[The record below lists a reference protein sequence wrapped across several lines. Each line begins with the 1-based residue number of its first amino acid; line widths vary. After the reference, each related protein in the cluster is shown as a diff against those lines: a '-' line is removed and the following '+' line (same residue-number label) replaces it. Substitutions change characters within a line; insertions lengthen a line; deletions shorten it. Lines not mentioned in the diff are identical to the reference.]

1 MAGYAIRGLS
11 KSYNG
16 IPVFQNV
23 NLEWK
28 EDGIYCLTAPSG
40 AGKTTFLRVLM
51 GLEKPDAG
59 ISEGLKERRIGAVFQ
74 EDRLCLGLDAAA
86 NILLTDPVC
95 RGEELRQEL
104 RVLLPQEGLNKPVS
118 EYSGGMRRRVSLLR
132 ALLSR
137 GEVLLFDE
145 PFNGLDT
152 ESRRLAIEYVRK
164 KRAGRMLLFT
174 THHEEEAEALG
185 ACMLRWDEG
194 KRTWLQEG
202 RH

>member
-1 MAGYAIRGLS
+1 MAGYAARGLS
-11 KSYNG
+11 KAYNG
-16 IPVFQNV
+16 VPVFQAV

-51 GLEKPDAG
+51 GLEKPDCG
-59 ISEGLKERRIGAVFQ
+59 VLEGLKGRRIGAVFQ
-74 EDRLCLGLDAAA
+74 EDRLCPNLNAAA
-86 NILLTDPVC
+86 NILLVDPVR

-104 RVLLPQEGLNKPVS
+104 LCLLPQESLEKPVS
-118 EYSGGMRRRVSLLR
+118 EYSGGMRQRVSLLR

-152 ESRRLAIEYVRK
+152 ESRRAAIEYVQR
-164 KRAGRMLLFT
+164 RREGRMLLFT
-174 THHEEEAEALG
+174 THHEEEAQALG
-185 ACMLRWDEG
+185 ACMLRWNEA
-194 KRTWLQEG
+194 KRTWIQE
-202 RH
+202 